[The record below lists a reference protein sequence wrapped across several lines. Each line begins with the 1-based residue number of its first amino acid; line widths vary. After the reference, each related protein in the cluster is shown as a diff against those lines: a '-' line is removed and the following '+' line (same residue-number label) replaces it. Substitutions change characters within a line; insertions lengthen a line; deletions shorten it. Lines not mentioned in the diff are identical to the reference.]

1 MKFLRT
7 LAVVL
12 AAVLAI
18 GLAIGLAQP
27 VSAGPPGTWS
37 RVSATTAISY
47 GDHATYR
54 TADGVVHLV
63 YRKPGSSSGSAYGHT
78 AISPS
83 GRVIRQNTLLNNWH
97 TLTVAPQLVPAPG
110 GGIRL
115 IFQGRRVTDDAEPYG
130 DLATY
135 TAIAPA
141 SGASWVLQTDQIGG
155 GDVPTGDLAATTLSS
170 GTPVV
175 AWSNFTIGG
184 PDDGG
189 WIKWRSGFG
198 PGGINH
204 IHREVQAQNAELV
217 RDGSKVWLSWY
228 EDGGTATTRG
238 YFVKQLLPSAGPV
251 KRAPGSNE
259 HISASPLA
267 ARANGGAY
275 LAYCYGQRDPVTGC
289 KRIALWRIGTATP
302 RTLAAYNVGDL
313 ALSRGPSGRLWL
325 SWHSSDNLV
334 AVRTNKAATAFGPAR
349 TIKTNGVPCCWT
361 GHAANGSRSL
371 LDGFVS
377 TFSGVYHQ
385 QVKPGLRLSATP
397 GRWNGDRSRVV
408 TFRVNDAGDA
418 VSGALIKV
426 GDRRCTT
433 NSTGRC
439 TIRFPQMNPR
449 RMTAKATKSGY
460 HPATRPLR
468 VT

>member
-1 MKFLRT
+1 MKVLRT
-7 LAVVL
+7 LAPVL
-12 AAVLAI
+12 AAALAV
-18 GLAIGLAQP
+18 GLAQP
-27 VSAGPPGTWS
+27 PVNAGPPGTWS
-37 RVSATTAISY
+37 RVSATSAISY

-54 TADGVVHLV
+54 TSDGVVHLV
-63 YRKPGSSSGSAYGHT
+63 YLKAGSSDGSAYGHT

-83 GRVIRQNTLLNNWH
+83 GRVLRQNTLLNNWH
-97 TLTVAPQLVPAPG
+97 TLTTAPQLVPAAG

-115 IFQGRRVTDDAEPYG
+115 IFQGRRVSDDAQPYG

-135 TAIAPA
+135 TALASA
-141 SGASWVLQTDQIGG
+141 SGASWHLQSEQIGG
-155 GDVPTGDLAATTLSS
+155 GDVPTGDLAATTLSN
-170 GTPVV
+170 GTPVA
-175 AWSNFTIGG
+175 AWSGFTIGG

-198 PGGINH
+198 PGGITH
-204 IHREVQAQNAELV
+204 IHRPVEARDAELV

-228 EDGGTATTRG
+228 EDGGTATRRG

-251 KRAPGSNE
+251 MRAPGSNL
-259 HISASPLA
+259 HVSASPLG

-275 LAYCYGQRDPVTGC
+275 LAYCYGQPAPVSGC
-289 KRIALWRIGTATP
+289 KRVALWRIGTSTP
-302 RTLAAYNVGDL
+302 RTFAAYNVGDL
-313 ALSRGPSGRLWL
+313 ALSRGPSGRFWL

-334 AVRTNKAATAFGPAR
+334 AVRTNKAASAFGPMR
-349 TIKTNGVPCCWT
+349 TIKTAGVPCCWT
-361 GHAANGSRSL
+361 GHAANGTRSL

-385 QVKPGLRLSATP
+385 QVRPGLRLSATP
-397 GRWNGDRSRVV
+397 GRWNGDRSRVI

-418 VSGALIKV
+418 VRGAVVKV

-439 TIRFPQMNPR
+439 TIRFPRMNPR
-449 RMTAKATKSGY
+449 RMTAKATRSGY
-460 HPATRPLR
+460 HPATRGLR